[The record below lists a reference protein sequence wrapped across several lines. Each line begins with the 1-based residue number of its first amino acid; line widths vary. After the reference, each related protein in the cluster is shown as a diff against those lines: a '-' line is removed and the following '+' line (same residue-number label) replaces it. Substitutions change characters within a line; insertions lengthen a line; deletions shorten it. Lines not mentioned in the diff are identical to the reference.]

1 MLGALAS
8 TRFLFWAPTKLLNF
22 GDRAC
27 RTAEDTKRSALDL
40 KQLIVLGP
48 QEPLALSQAESRAV
62 ARALH
67 EKDDL
72 VRRSLNVARFLV
84 KVKAAY

>member
-1 MLGALAS
+1 MAQLEATLQAVNSHAWRLSQHPRSILGPNQVAQ
-8 TRFLFWAPTKLLNF
+8 FW
-22 GDRAC
+22 R
-27 RTAEDTKRSALDL
+27 

>member
-1 MLGALAS
+1 
-8 TRFLFWAPTKLLNF
+8 
-22 GDRAC
+22 
-27 RTAEDTKRSALDL
+27 LDL